1 MRIRTIDVEGF
12 EQVIRGEDLP
22 GGHTAFIA
30 IHSTALGPSLGGLR
44 MWAYGREEDALA
56 DVLRLAEAMT
66 WKAAA
71 AGLPLGGGKAVVIGD
86 ARRDKTPALLEGIGE
101 FVEEAEGRYIT
112 AEDVGIG
119 ADDLIRI
126 RARTRHVTGLP
137 LAEGGS
143 GDPSPFTARGVLR
156 SIEVC
161 LERLFGRADVRGRTV
176 AIQGA
181 GHVGLEL
188 AKLLAAGGA
197 RILVSDIVPERAAR
211 CAVDAGG
218 RVLPPEEILSAACD
232 VLAPCA
238 LGGVIDEGT
247 IESIRAPIIAG
258 GANNQLAT
266 LEMGDRLVE
275 QDILYAPDFVANAGG
290 LINISVELEPEGYRE
305 ARAIE
310 KVDRIADSMRDVF
323 AVADREKISPA
334 RAALRMAEETV
345 RQAEAEPQL

>member
-1 MRIRTIDVEGF
+1 MKFRTIEVDGF
-12 EQVIRGEDLP
+12 EQVIRAGDLP
-22 GGHTAFIA
+22 GGHVGFIA

-44 MWAYGREEDALA
+44 MWTYEREEGALA

-71 AGLPLGGGKAVVIGD
+71 AGLPLGGGKAVVIAD
-86 ARRDKTPALLEGIGE
+86 PHRDKTPALLEGIGD
-101 FVEEAEGRYIT
+101 FVEAAEGRYIT

-119 ADDLIRI
+119 ADDLVRI

-137 LAEGGS
+137 RAASGS

-161 LERLFGRADVRGRTV
+161 LDRLFGRPDVRGRTV

-181 GHVGLEL
+181 GHVGREL

-197 RILVSDIVPERAAR
+197 RILVADVVPERAAR
-211 CAVDAGG
+211 CALDTGA
-218 RVLPPEEILSAACD
+218 RVLPPESILSAACD

-238 LGGVIDEGT
+238 LGGIIDEGT

-258 GANNQLAT
+258 GANNQLAAI
-266 LEMGDRLVE
+266 EMGDRLVE

-290 LINISVELEPEGYRE
+290 LINISVELEPDGYRE

-310 KVDRIADSMRDVF
+310 KVDRIAETMRDVL
-323 AVADREKISPA
+323 ALADREKISPA
-334 RAALRMAEETV
+334 RAAQRIAEEIV
-345 RQAEAEPQL
+345 RQAEAEPRR